1 MWNIEYSYVIYIHNH
16 LTCCYKHLTFTRH
29 PSLCFDLFVTP
40 YSFSLSL
47 STPPIPFSLPPIPC
61 PSTCTIPSSH
71 DYVAIVDRPQVLI
84 IKASPDTPP
93 YGVRSPVRLIPQ
105 IWDRKEGLGMGMDKK
120 MVSGVFIGVFWW
132 AHMFTVLAACLSKQ
146 CDVYTNNSQ
155 TICLWFLNM
164 RQSTEFFLKTSA
176 RNLGNLSCILWMH
189 ENVSFLYNKAK
200 ATSEESK
207 VMC

>member
-1 MWNIEYSYVIYIHNH
+1 MLLQTPDFHASS
-16 LTCCYKHLTFTRH
+16 FTLLRSFCH
-29 PSLCFDLFVTP
+29 SLLF
-40 YSFSLSL
+40 FSLSL

-155 TICLWFLNM
+155 TTCLWFLNM

>member
-1 MWNIEYSYVIYIHNH
+1 MLLQTPDFHASS
-16 LTCCYKHLTFTRH
+16 FTLLRSFCH
-29 PSLCFDLFVTP
+29 SLL
-40 YSFSLSL
+40 SFSLSL
-47 STPPIPFSLPPIPC
+47 YPPNTFLPSPIPC

-164 RQSTEFFLKTSA
+164 RQSTELFLKTSA

>member
-1 MWNIEYSYVIYIHNH
+1 MLLQTPDFHASS
-16 LTCCYKHLTFTRH
+16 FTLLRSFCH
-29 PSLCFDLFVTP
+29 SLL
-40 YSFSLSL
+40 SFSLSL
-47 STPPIPFSLPPIPC
+47 YPPNTFLPPPPIPS

-105 IWDRKEGLGMGMDKK
+105 IWDRKEGSGMGMDKK

-146 CDVYTNNSQ
+146 CDVYTNNLSLVFKHE
-155 TICLWFLNM
+155 TVHRI
-164 RQSTEFFLKTSA
+164 FF
-176 RNLGNLSCILWMH
+176 
-189 ENVSFLYNKAK
+189 
-200 ATSEESK
+200 
-207 VMC
+207 

>member
-1 MWNIEYSYVIYIHNH
+1 MLLQTPDFHASS
-16 LTCCYKHLTFTRH
+16 FTLLRSFCH
-29 PSLCFDLFVTP
+29 SLL
-40 YSFSLSL
+40 SFFLSP
-47 STPPIPFSLPPIPC
+47 PPIPFSLPPS

-105 IWDRKEGLGMGMDKK
+105 IWERKEGLGMGMDKK

-155 TICLWFLNM
+155 TTCLWFLNM

-176 RNLGNLSCILWMH
+176 RNLGNLMHIVNAWKCIFSLQ
-189 ENVSFLYNKAK
+189 
-200 ATSEESK
+200 
-207 VMC
+207 